1 MIDIF
6 YKQACIRK
14 KKSSINGR
22 YFYVQSHDRAPTFF
36 EDTFELPEG
45 HLFSLYSAIYDYE
58 HLQSIDFFILQ
69 AGGANEQ
76 IIYRSNGQIKFDK
89 SEFDLKSRFG
99 LPFVAGNFKII
110 CYGRGKTYGKRLLEW
125 WLNGD
130 YSIEYAELCAKY
142 LKPRVKQIPQFEL
155 DKLSEPQPQ
164 ATDAVLSSSDTA
176 FQKWLSTAAV
186 LGGKEE
192 SNK

>member
-1 MIDIF
+1 MIDIL
-6 YKQACIRK
+6 YKQACVRK

-22 YFYVQSHDRAPTFF
+22 YFYLRSHDRAPTFF
-36 EDTFELPEG
+36 EGTFELPEG

-69 AGGANEQ
+69 AGGDEQ

-89 SEFDLKSRFG
+89 SEFDLKSHLG

-110 CYGRGKTYGKRLLEW
+110 CHGRGRTYGKRLLEW

-155 DKLSEPQPQ
+155 DKLAELKPQP
-164 ATDAVLSSSDTA
+164 TDAVLGGDSA
-176 FQKWLSTAAV
+176 FAKWLSTAAV
-186 LGGKEE
+186 LGGKE
-192 SNK
+192 K